1 MASIGD
7 ASTKIF
13 QSSIILPTRRLH
25 VNSVIKGAW
34 RGKKHAMSESDYKGT
49 AAGTVL
55 GGKHGTGGKKYGHAW
70 CLKASFVTKIEN
82 R

>member
-1 MASIGD
+1 MYTAPLP
-7 ASTKIF
+7 
-13 QSSIILPTRRLH
+13 SSPSNGAPTAT
-25 VNSVIKGAW
+25 SVRSKE
-34 RGKKHAMSESDYKGT
+34 HAVSESDYKGT

-70 CLKASFVTKIEN
+70 SLKASSVTKIEN